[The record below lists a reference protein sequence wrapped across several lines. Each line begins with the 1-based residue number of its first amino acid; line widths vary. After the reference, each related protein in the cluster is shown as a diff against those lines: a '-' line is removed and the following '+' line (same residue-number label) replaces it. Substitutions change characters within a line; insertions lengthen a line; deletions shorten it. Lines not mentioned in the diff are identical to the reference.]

1 MTVVAASGRPEQVVE
16 ANLEAIESKVLR
28 LFALVSGGLAA
39 VTAAFLGED
48 RGAAST
54 LVADDKLIDQLQ
66 KSTEHMVQRLLMN
79 RALLTE
85 HELHLLIAVLRI
97 VPELERSGDLVEH
110 IAMRT
115 PQGLAHRISP
125 RARGIV
131 AEMGRI
137 GVDLWQRATDAFA
150 ERNPDAA
157 AGMRRLDD
165 EIDDLHV
172 RLSAEL
178 ASTLTSVPM
187 AIEMSLVARFYER
200 LGDHA
205 VNVTRRAP
213 RFVPETGA

>member
-1 MTVVAASGRPEQVVE
+1 MTVIAATGRPDEVVE
-16 ANLEAIESKVLR
+16 ANLGAIEAQVLQ

-39 VTAAFLGED
+39 VTAAFLED
-48 RGAAST
+48 DRRVAST
-54 LVADDKLIDQLQ
+54 LVADDHLIDRLQ
-66 KSTEHMVQRLLMN
+66 TSTEHLVQRLLMN
-79 RALLTE
+79 RTLLTE
-85 HELHLLIAVLRI
+85 EELHLLIAVLRI

-115 PQGLAHRISP
+115 PQGLAGQISP
-125 RARGIV
+125 KARGMV

-137 GVDLWQRATDAFA
+137 GVELWRGATDAFA
-150 ERNPDAA
+150 DRNPDAA
-157 AGMRRLDD
+157 IGLRRLDD

-178 ASTLTSVPM
+178 SATLTSVPM

-205 VNVTRRAP
+205 VNVARRVP
-213 RFVPETGA
+213 RFVGIAGA

>member
-1 MTVVAASGRPEQVVE
+1 MTAIAASGHPVEVVE
-16 ANLEAIESKVLR
+16 ADLEAIESQVLR

-39 VTAAFLGED
+39 VTAAFLSDD
-48 RGAAST
+48 RVAAST
-54 LVADDKLIDQLQ
+54 LVADDHLVDQLQ
-66 KSTEHMVQRLLMN
+66 TSTEHLVQRLLMN
-79 RALLTE
+79 RTLLTE
-85 HELHLLIAVLRI
+85 EELHLLIAVLRI

-115 PQGLAHRISP
+115 PQGLAHQLSP
-125 RARGIV
+125 KARGMV

-137 GVDLWQRATDAFA
+137 GVELWQRATDAFA

-157 AGMRRLDD
+157 IALRQRDD

-205 VNVTRRAP
+205 VNVARRVPRLVAP
-213 RFVPETGA
+213 RGV